1 MGSKSRSLPLT
12 ELANLFGRAAETQEV
27 ALKNFLR
34 PPGPIPSYS
43 LSKRC
48 LPEIFGA
55 TGGLLGSTDKLTGDK
70 LWDYVT
76 ARARGNMSARDFN
89 WPVSEALSDFAA
101 VDGFQAVHREF
112 DAVSLVGGQR
122 TKLVGNVIA
131 LVDGRPSLICLDPR
145 RTNFLTAGGLH
156 VVQSLI
162 HHLLRT
168 QYPDLADLDIAVL
181 QFRQLNQPLERDET
195 MKRRVIVANR
205 LGDREAMSWSDLDA
219 GITKTLTIFQSLLQ
233 RRPPEAPRRT
243 GTDDLFDR

>member
-1 MGSKSRSLPLT
+1 MASKSRSLPLT
-12 ELANLFGRAAETQEV
+12 ELANLHGKSADFQEV

-55 TGGLLGSTDKLTGDK
+55 TGALFGATERLAGDK
-70 LWDYVT
+70 LWEYVT
-76 ARARGNMSARDFN
+76 ARARGNAAARDFN
-89 WPVSEALSDFAA
+89 WPVTEALSSLAA
-101 VDGFQAVHREF
+101 GDDFQAVHREF

-131 LVDGRPSLICLDPR
+131 LIDGRPSLICLDPR
-145 RTNFLTAGGLH
+145 RTNFLTPSGLF

-168 QYPDLADLDIAVL
+168 QYPDLEELDIAVL
-181 QFRQLNQPLERDET
+181 QFPQLDQRLKRDDK
-195 MKRRVIVANR
+195 MKRRATVTNR
-205 LGDREAMSWSDLDA
+205 LGDREPMSWSELDA
-219 GITKTLTIFQSLLQ
+219 GITETLTIFQSLLH
-233 RRPPEAPRRT
+233 RRPPETPRRT
-243 GTDDLFDR
+243 GTGDLFD

>member
-1 MGSKSRSLPLT
+1 MVSKSRSLPLT
-12 ELANLFGRAAETQEV
+12 ELANLFGRAAEYQEV
-27 ALKNFLR
+27 ALKNFLK
-34 PPGPIPSYS
+34 PPGPIPSYG

-55 TGGLLGSTDKLTGDK
+55 TGALLGATGRLSGDK

-76 ARARGNMSARDFN
+76 ARARGNISARDFN
-89 WPVSEALSDFAA
+89 WPVAEALSGFAA
-101 VDGFQAVHREF
+101 GDGFQSVHREF

-145 RTNFLTAGGLH
+145 RTKFLTAGGLH

-168 QYPDLADLDIAVL
+168 QYPDLEDLDIAVL
-181 QFRQLNQPLERDET
+181 QFPQLDQRLERDET
-195 MKRRVIVANR
+195 MKRRAIISNR
-205 LGDREAMSWSDLDA
+205 LGDREAMPWSDLDA
-219 GITKTLTIFQSLLQ
+219 GITETLTIFQSLLR

-243 GTDDLFDR
+243 GTGDLFD